1 MGPLVVNVAD
11 LLHRRGARRHER
23 LIAPSL
29 AGLAVVGTVVP
40 ANEPVSVDVDLESV
54 SDGILATGSVT
65 AQWRSECRRCLADV
79 ADGARGD
86 FQELFEPHAR
96 EGETYPLH
104 HEHVDLEPLARETL
118 LLELPLAPLCRQECR
133 GLCPTCGADLN
144 QGACR
149 CAPPGRDPRWEALDV
164 LREQLNR

>member
-23 LIAPSL
+23 LTAPSL
-29 AGLAVVGTVVP
+29 PGLAVVGTVVP
-40 ANEPVSVDVDLESV
+40 ADEPVDVDVDLESV

-65 AQWRSECRRCLADV
+65 ARWRSECRRCLTDLAGEV
-79 ADGARGD
+79 RGD

-96 EGETYPLH
+96 DGETYPLH

-118 LLELPLAPLCRQECR
+118 LLELPLAPLCREECR

-149 CAPPGRDPRWEALDV
+149 CAPADRDPRWGALDE
-164 LREQLNR
+164 LRDQLNR

>member
-29 AGLAVVGTVVP
+29 TGLAVVATVVP
-40 ANEPVSVDVDLESV
+40 PHEPINVDVDLESV

-65 AQWRSECRRCLADV
+65 ARWRSECRRCLADV
-79 ADGARGD
+79 ADEAVGG
-86 FQELFEPHAR
+86 FQELFEPQAR
-96 EGETYPLH
+96 EGETYPLR

-118 LLELPLAPLCRQECR
+118 LLELPLAPLCREDCR
-133 GLCPTCGADLN
+133 GLCPSCGADLN
-144 QGACR
+144 QGQCACVR
-149 CAPPGRDPRWEALDV
+149 VERDPRWAALDA
-164 LREQLNR
+164 LRTDLDS